1 MKEIDLKA
9 TGENITRLR
18 NASGMSV
25 KEVQK
30 KIGFSTSMAVYKW
43 QYGRTLPTVDNLVRL
58 ADLFNVKMDDIIITR
73 EI

>member
-18 NASGMSV
+18 NETGLSV
-25 KEVQK
+25 IDIQK
-30 KIGFSTSMAVYKW
+30 ALGFSTRMSIYKW
-43 QYGRTLPTVDNLVRL
+43 QYGQTLPSVDNLVRL
-58 ADLFNVKMDDIIITR
+58 ADLFNVKMDDIIITK

>member
-9 TGENITRLR
+9 TGENIAKLR

-30 KIGFSTSMAVYKW
+30 KLGFNTSMAVYKW

-73 EI
+73 EV